1 MPLVVV
7 VGVVDDWPAL
17 PPELLLPLVP
27 PPVCALKP
35 SARKSA
41 GATSHV
47 DFIVVLLITGIV
59 ASRMMACQLPECRAN
74 NCQLTIPCCRAI
86 LSWLIFFLASVTAV
100 SFSRFCW
107 GLGAAAKWTA
117 SISDVLFAAGISW
130 DVAHNLISGISYF
143 AVWMVIWR
151 GSLADMANVSD

>member
-1 MPLVVV
+1 LPIAGVPRQQLPAYDPL
-7 VGVVDDWPAL
+7 L
-17 PPELLLPLVP
+17 PGDPELADFFSGQRNCGKLLSL
-27 PPVCALKP
+27 
-35 SARKSA
+35 
-41 GATSHV
+41 
-47 DFIVVLLITGIV
+47 
-59 ASRMMACQLPECRAN
+59 
-74 NCQLTIPCCRAI
+74 
-86 LSWLIFFLASVTAV
+86 
-100 SFSRFCW
+100 CW

>member
-1 MPLVVV
+1 VPLVVV

-17 PPELLLPLVP
+17 PPEPLLPLVP

-117 SISDVLFAAGISW
+117 FNLRCSFRRRHVLGCGPQPDKRNFIFRGVDGDLAGK
-130 DVAHNLISGISYF
+130 SGGYGK
-143 AVWMVIWR
+143 R
-151 GSLADMANVSD
+151 E